1 EYVSNMALVIPEKF
15 QHILRILNT
24 NIDGKRHIA
33 FALTAIKG
41 IDRFSTLVCKKVD
54 LTKRADELSDDEI
67 DHWFLNSQKDTR
79 DGKFAQVLSN
89 QLDNKLREDIERLK
103 NIHAHR
109 GLRRY
114 WGLHVRGQHTK
125 TIGRRGRTVG
135 VSKKK

>member
-1 EYVSNMALVIPEKF
+1 VSNMALVIPEKF

-41 IDRFSTLVCKKVD
+41 IDRFSTLVCKKIPD
-54 LTKRADELSDDEI
+54 
-67 DHWFLNSQKDTR
+67 WFLNSQKDTR